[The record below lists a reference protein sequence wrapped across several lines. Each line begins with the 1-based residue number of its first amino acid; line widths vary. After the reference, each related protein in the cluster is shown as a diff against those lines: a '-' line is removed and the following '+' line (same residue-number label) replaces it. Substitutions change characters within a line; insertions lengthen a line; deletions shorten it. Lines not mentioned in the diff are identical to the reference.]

1 MCIRDSAGTSHLD
14 LTKLNQHK
22 YGSELMNIVA
32 DATLPG
38 ALATFKYDDEGTPA
52 QRVEIVKEGI
62 WTGVLS
68 GRVQQSQELNLEE
81 WFEQMGSVDF
91 LW

>member
-1 MCIRDSAGTSHLD
+1 
-14 LTKLNQHK
+14 
-22 YGSELMNIVA
+22 MNIVA

-52 QRVEIVKEGI
+52 QRVDIVKEGI

-68 GRVQQSQELNLEE
+68 GRDSAAVAGVSPEE
-81 WFEQMGSVDF
+81 WLGQMVLVGC